1 MAGPLNTMSRSSGV
15 SSLNGTLVR
24 TPIAPHTCFIRS
36 HMSEPHGSTAPSS
49 ILFDSS
55 GTRAARFT
63 SRTMPVPEQVGQ
75 APAEL
80 KASDSAPGAWNS
92 LPQPAQVMG
101 SPAATFSVDSLR
113 APQCGHTCEA
123 TRENRSRRLLS
134 SSVIVPN
141 VERMPGTVGRWC
153 RASAAGTCSTSST
166 WARLAWVRRRRVY
179 VDSASK

>member
-1 MAGPLNTMSRSSGV
+1 
-15 SSLNGTLVR
+15 
-24 TPIAPHTCFIRS
+24 
-36 HMSEPHGSTAPSS
+36 
-49 ILFDSS
+49 
-55 GTRAARFT
+55 
-63 SRTMPVPEQVGQ
+63 
-75 APAEL
+75 
-80 KASDSAPGAWNS
+80 
-92 LPQPAQVMG
+92 MG
-101 SPAATFSVDSLR
+101 SPAATFSVGSLR

-141 VERMPGTVGRWC
+141 VERIPGTVGRWC